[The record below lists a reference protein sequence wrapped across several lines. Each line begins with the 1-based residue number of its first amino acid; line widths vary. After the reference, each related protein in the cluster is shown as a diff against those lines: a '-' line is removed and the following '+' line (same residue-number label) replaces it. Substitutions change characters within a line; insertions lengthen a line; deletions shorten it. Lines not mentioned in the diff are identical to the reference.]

1 MRKKFL
7 RGKSIKIAALALF
20 LCGLLMNGGCVTAKY
35 HYEVRRDL
43 GVYFTNADSVIGT
56 VRSALVSNS
65 SKITLTFR
73 LDTDCMSDIPMTIRE
88 LMTFAVSETGDPR
101 EGDYLYHRCGGYEL
115 EYSRDGE
122 AYTVCIMPTYYTDT
136 KQEEYVNKRVG
147 EILGDL
153 SVGNMSDPDKIRAV
167 YDYVYENVNYDIVH
181 KKNEHYHLKTTAYA
195 ALKNGCAVC
204 GGYAGLMYRLLRE
217 AGINA
222 RIITGYAD
230 GEYHAWNIAEL
241 DGLWYNI
248 DVTWDKLTGTHDNYM
263 KSDVTFS
270 DTHIRDE
277 GFAGEEF
284 YTDYPMSGSDID
296 YERNK
301 L

>member
-1 MRKKFL
+1 MKKTAL
-7 RGKSIKIAALALF
+7 LAAICLILLF
-20 LCGLLMNGGCVTAKY
+20 CSCGSPKR

-43 GVYFTNADSVIGT
+43 GVYFTNADSVIET

-65 SKITLTFR
+65 QKITLTFR
-73 LDTDCMSDIPMTIRE
+73 LDIDCMSDISAIVRE
-88 LMTFAVSETGDPR
+88 LMTFAMSETDDPR

-115 EYSRDGE
+115 EYSLDGDE
-122 AYTVCIMPTYYTDT
+122 YTICIMPIYYTDL
-136 KQEEYVNKRVG
+136 KQEEYISKRVG
-147 EILGDL
+147 EILRGL
-153 SVGNMSDPDKIRAV
+153 SVSDMSDADKIRAV
-167 YDYVYENVNYDIVH
+167 YDYVYENVKYDVVH

-204 GGYAGLMYRLLRE
+204 GGYAGLVYRLLRE
-217 AGINA
+217 AGISA

-248 DVTWDKLTGTHDNYM
+248 DVTWDKLTGTHENYM

-270 DTHIRDE
+270 ESHIRDE
-277 GFAGEEF
+277 IFCNAEF
-284 YTDYPMSGSDID
+284 YAGYPMSQTDAE
-296 YERNK
+296 YERK
-301 L
+301 

>member
-1 MRKKFL
+1 MRKTAL
-7 RGKSIKIAALALF
+7 LAAACLLLLF
-20 LCGLLMNGGCVTAKY
+20 CSCGSPKY

-43 GVYFTNADSVIGT
+43 GVYFTNADSVIET

-65 SKITLTFR
+65 QKITLTFR
-73 LDTDCMSDIPMTIRE
+73 LDTDCMSDISAIVRE
-88 LMTFAVSETGDPR
+88 LMTFAMSETDDPR
-101 EGDYLYHRCGGYEL
+101 EGDYLYHRYGGYEL
-115 EYSRDGE
+115 EYSRDNDE
-122 AYTVCIMPTYYTDT
+122 YTVCIMPTYYTDT
-136 KQEEYVNKRVG
+136 KQEEYVTKRVR
-147 EILGDL
+147 EILGEL
-153 SVGNMSDPDKIRAV
+153 SVGDMSDADKIRAV
-167 YDYVYENVNYDIVH
+167 YDYVYGNVNYDVVH

-217 AGINA
+217 AGINS
-222 RIITGYAD
+222 RIITGQAN

-241 DGLWYNI
+241 DGLWYGI

-270 DTHIRDE
+270 ETHIRDE
-277 GFAGEEF
+277 RFADAGSS
-284 YTDYPMSGSDID
+284 TDYPMSENDID

>member
-1 MRKKFL
+1 MKKT
-7 RGKSIKIAALALF
+7 ALF
-20 LCGLLMNGGCVTAKY
+20 AAICLLLLSCSCGSPKY

-43 GVYFTNADSVIGT
+43 GVYFTNADIVIET

-73 LDTDCMSDIPMTIRE
+73 VDNDCMDDIPATVKE
-88 LMTFAVSETGDPR
+88 LMTFAMSETGDPR
-101 EGDYLYHRCGGYEL
+101 EGDYLYHRYGGYEL
-115 EYSRDGE
+115 EYSREGE
-122 AYTVCIMPTYYTDT
+122 DHTVCIMPTYYTDT
-136 KQEEYVNKRVG
+136 KQEEYVNERVA
-147 EILGDL
+147 EILGEL
-153 SVGNMSDPDKIRAV
+153 SVSDMSDADKIRAV
-167 YDYVYENVNYDIVH
+167 YDYVYESVNYDVVH

-217 AGINA
+217 AGIKA

-248 DVTWDKLTGTHDNYM
+248 DVTWDKLTGTHDNYL
-263 KSDVTFS
+263 KSDVAFS

-277 GFAGEEF
+277 TFRTSEF
-284 YTDYPMSGSDID
+284 YSVYPMSQKDFE
-296 YERNK
+296 YEREE